1 MYMKINKYLG
11 FDMFGYKNEI
21 VQNDLRRVVNESL
34 PWNNLNGKSCLVTGA
49 NGMIA
54 TYIVYFL
61 MYLNREHDI
70 NVHVI
75 ALSRSRTKSEELF
88 GDFLKD
94 LCFELMIQD
103 ICEPIT
109 YAGNIDYI
117 FHFAGNSSP
126 YCIKNDPVGIM
137 KSNLVGTINVLELA
151 RMKDVKKVLL
161 ASTREVYGENNEED
175 SLMESSFGH
184 LDCLDAR
191 SCYPESKRA
200 AETLCESYHLQYG
213 VPFNTARIAHA
224 YGPGMRLKN
233 DGRVM
238 ADLLN
243 YVIHNQNII
252 LKSTGEAKR
261 AFCYVSDVLSGLMY
275 ILFKGKD
282 GEAYNLA
289 NEKEEITIKDL
300 AETLVQISTDK
311 NLRIV
316 YDIPNKRSMI
326 YCNYKRVRLNTI
338 KLEKLDWKPSISLQK
353 GIKKLLGT
361 IK

>member
-1 MYMKINKYLG
+1 MLN
-11 FDMFGYKNEI
+11 YKNKI
-21 VQNDLRRVVNESL
+21 IQNDLWRVANESL
-34 PWNNLNGKSCLVTGA
+34 PWNRLDGKSCLITGA

-54 TYIVYFL
+54 TYIIYFL
-61 MYLNREHDI
+61 MFLNQKHSI
-70 NVHVI
+70 NIHVV
-75 ALSRSRTKSEELF
+75 ALSRNRAKSEELF
-88 GDFLKD
+88 ADFLTNSCFD
-94 LCFELMIQD
+94 LIIQD
-103 ICEPIT
+103 VCEPINYT
-109 YAGNIDYI
+109 GNIDYV

-151 RMKDVKKVLL
+151 RMKGVEKVLF

-175 SLMESSFGH
+175 SLTETSFGH

-213 VPFNTARIAHA
+213 VPFNTIRIAHA
-224 YGPGMRLKN
+224 YGPGMKLEN

-243 YVIHNQNII
+243 YVIHNQNIV

-261 AFCYVSDVLSGLMY
+261 AFCYISDLLSGLMY
-275 ILFKGKD
+275 ILFEGKD

-289 NEKEEITIKDL
+289 NEKEEVTIKDL
-300 AETLVQISTDK
+300 AEMLVQISTDK

-316 YDIPNKRSMI
+316 YDIPNERSMV
-326 YCNYKRVRLNTI
+326 YCNYKRVKLNII
-338 KLEKLDWKPSISLQK
+338 KLEELGWNPYISLQN

-361 IK
+361 VK